1 VDVRDGSRPFPDA
14 FRGLLSISPD
24 RKIELLAD
32 GVNGDRM
39 LFPNDLAI
47 AADEPNRDPPV
58 AYIPFGYEKKILP
71 RGWQKTPLNKPLD
84 LDIIFEKDVEI
95 VMRDGV
101 KVRPKSES
109 LAFIPS
115 IKF

>member
-1 VDVRDGSRPFPDA
+1 MPIDKSWPGYAKGTIPDDGFEWIWQD
-14 FRGLLSISPD
+14 
-24 RKIELLAD
+24 
-32 GVNGDRM
+32 
-39 LFPNDLAI
+39 AI